1 MEDFMKLKNMTREE
15 LEVLSYTDL
24 TDLLL
29 KENKKPMNTAA
40 LFKKI
45 CALLGYTEE
54 EYAAKIGDYYT
65 SLTTDKRFVLLA
77 SGDWD
82 LRDHHSVEIVIDDDD
97 DEELLEEEEEEPEEE
112 MIPEEEEDIDVALED
127 DDLTDDDDDIDDL
140 AIISDEEE
148 EEE

>member
-65 SLTTDKRFVLLA
+65 SLTTDKRFVLLD

-82 LRDHHSVEIVIDDDD
+82 LRDHHSVEIVIDDD
-97 DEELLEEEEEEPEEE
+97 EELFEEEEEEPEEE
-112 MIPEEEEDIDVALED
+112 MASEEEEDIDVALVD

>member
-1 MEDFMKLKNMTREE
+1 MMEDFMKLKNMTREE

-65 SLTTDKRFVLLA
+65 SLTTDKRFVLLD

-82 LRDHHSVEIVIDDDD
+82 LRDHHSVEIVIDDD
-97 DEELLEEEEEEPEEE
+97 EELLEEEEEEPEEE
-112 MIPEEEEDIDVALED
+112 MASEEEEDIDVALVD

>member
-1 MEDFMKLKNMTREE
+1 MKLKNMTRQE

-65 SLTTDKRFVLLA
+65 SLTTDKRFVLLD

-82 LRDHHSVEIVIDDDD
+82 LRDHHSVEIVIDDD
-97 DEELLEEEEEEPEEE
+97 EELLEEEEEEPEEE
-112 MIPEEEEDIDVALED
+112 MASEEEEDIDVALVD

>member
-1 MEDFMKLKNMTREE
+1 MKLKNMTREE

-65 SLTTDKRFVLLA
+65 SLTTDKRFVLLD

-82 LRDHHSVEIVIDDDD
+82 LRDHHSVEIVIDDD
-97 DEELLEEEEEEPEEE
+97 EELLEEEEEEPEEE
-112 MIPEEEEDIDVALED
+112 MASEEEEDIDVALVD

>member
-1 MEDFMKLKNMTREE
+1 MMEDFMKLKNMTREE

-65 SLTTDKRFVLLA
+65 SLTTDKRFVLLD

-82 LRDHHSVEIVIDDDD
+82 LRDHHSVEIVIDDD
-97 DEELLEEEEEEPEEE
+97 EELFEEEEEEPEEE
-112 MIPEEEEDIDVALED
+112 MASEEEEDIDVALVD

>member
-1 MEDFMKLKNMTREE
+1 MKLKNMTREE

-65 SLTTDKRFVLLA
+65 SLTTDKRFVLLD

-82 LRDHHSVEIVIDDDD
+82 LRDHHSVEIVIDDD
-97 DEELLEEEEEEPEEE
+97 EELLEEEEEEPEEE
-112 MIPEEEEDIDVALED
+112 MASEEEEDIDVALED
-127 DDLTDDDDDIDDL
+127 DDLTDDDDIDDL